1 MAMTEVLKVAVKIIK
16 WVNACKALT
25 AVCNIQL
32 STQEMLT
39 IHITTMYCTQR
50 ALQYSGSF
58 ILHPVS
64 LSQPPCKTGIF
75 LLLKNEGTK
84 AQWLPYLLMVT
95 QLIDG

>member
-1 MAMTEVLKVAVKIIK
+1 MATTEVSKVAVKIVK

-25 AVCNIQL
+25 AVYNIQL
-32 STQEMLT
+32 STQETLT

-50 ALQYSGSF
+50 ALQYSASF

-75 LLLKNEGTK
+75 PLLKNEGTK
-84 AQWLPYLLMVT
+84 AQ
-95 QLIDG
+95 